1 MNKYIAELYGT
12 FLLVL
17 AIVGTFIMTQSLGA
31 PSYVTLLTVAL
42 AVSLVLL
49 SNITIFSKVSGAHF
63 NPAVSLMMYLRKNI
77 SFQEFIS
84 YSLLQILGA
93 VSAVVFAHLTF
104 DFGQTSISFVSRSTN
119 GILLSE
125 FLDQSKRK
133 EKEIAYYERELKAIE
148 EKLYWLR
155 REKDLTETIIK
166 IISEEKVLDIR
177 EEMEK
182 KMIQDNGGQ
191 NDET

>member
-1 MNKYIAELYGT
+1 ME
-12 FLLVL
+12 
-17 AIVGTFIMTQSLGA
+17 
-31 PSYVTLLTVAL
+31 
-42 AVSLVLL
+42 
-49 SNITIFSKVSGAHF
+49 
-63 NPAVSLMMYLRKNI
+63 KNDKTPR
-77 SFQEFIS
+77 
-84 YSLLQILGA
+84 L
-93 VSAVVFAHLTF
+93 
-104 DFGQTSISFVSRSTN
+104 
-119 GILLSE
+119 ILLSE

-191 NDET
+191 NGET

>member
-1 MNKYIAELYGT
+1 LE
-12 FLLVL
+12 
-17 AIVGTFIMTQSLGA
+17 
-31 PSYVTLLTVAL
+31 
-42 AVSLVLL
+42 
-49 SNITIFSKVSGAHF
+49 
-63 NPAVSLMMYLRKNI
+63 KN
-77 SFQEFIS
+77 EKTPR
-84 YSLLQILGA
+84 L
-93 VSAVVFAHLTF
+93 
-104 DFGQTSISFVSRSTN
+104 
-119 GILLSE
+119 ILLSE

-166 IISEEKVLDIR
+166 IISEEKVLDIK

-191 NDET
+191 NGET

>member
-1 MNKYIAELYGT
+1 ME
-12 FLLVL
+12 
-17 AIVGTFIMTQSLGA
+17 
-31 PSYVTLLTVAL
+31 
-42 AVSLVLL
+42 
-49 SNITIFSKVSGAHF
+49 
-63 NPAVSLMMYLRKNI
+63 KNDKTPR
-77 SFQEFIS
+77 
-84 YSLLQILGA
+84 L
-93 VSAVVFAHLTF
+93 
-104 DFGQTSISFVSRSTN
+104 
-119 GILLSE
+119 ILLSE

>member
-1 MNKYIAELYGT
+1 LE
-12 FLLVL
+12 
-17 AIVGTFIMTQSLGA
+17 
-31 PSYVTLLTVAL
+31 
-42 AVSLVLL
+42 
-49 SNITIFSKVSGAHF
+49 
-63 NPAVSLMMYLRKNI
+63 KN
-77 SFQEFIS
+77 EKTPR
-84 YSLLQILGA
+84 L
-93 VSAVVFAHLTF
+93 
-104 DFGQTSISFVSRSTN
+104 
-119 GILLSE
+119 ILLSE

>member
-1 MNKYIAELYGT
+1 M
-12 FLLVL
+12 
-17 AIVGTFIMTQSLGA
+17 
-31 PSYVTLLTVAL
+31 
-42 AVSLVLL
+42 
-49 SNITIFSKVSGAHF
+49 
-63 NPAVSLMMYLRKNI
+63 
-77 SFQEFIS
+77 
-84 YSLLQILGA
+84 
-93 VSAVVFAHLTF
+93 
-104 DFGQTSISFVSRSTN
+104 
-119 GILLSE
+119 LSE

-166 IISEEKVLDIR
+166 IISEEKVLDIK

>member
-93 VSAVVFAHLTF
+93 ISAVVFAHLTF

-119 GILLSE
+119 GILLS
-125 FLDQSKRK
+125 
-133 EKEIAYYERELKAIE
+133 
-148 EKLYWLR
+148 
-155 REKDLTETIIK
+155 
-166 IISEEKVLDIR
+166 
-177 EEMEK
+177 
-182 KMIQDNGGQ
+182 
-191 NDET
+191 

>member
-1 MNKYIAELYGT
+1 ME
-12 FLLVL
+12 
-17 AIVGTFIMTQSLGA
+17 
-31 PSYVTLLTVAL
+31 
-42 AVSLVLL
+42 
-49 SNITIFSKVSGAHF
+49 
-63 NPAVSLMMYLRKNI
+63 KN
-77 SFQEFIS
+77 EKTPR
-84 YSLLQILGA
+84 L
-93 VSAVVFAHLTF
+93 
-104 DFGQTSISFVSRSTN
+104 
-119 GILLSE
+119 ILLSE

-191 NDET
+191 NGET